1 MTKPQRDTHAASAG
15 LADPADERSNC
26 GVGAVIDLDGGSSH
40 DVVADGLDLLKNL
53 EHRGTTGAEENTGD
67 GAGILIQRPDEFF
80 AAVVDTDLPETY
92 AVGSIFMPQNG
103 DDRRALESVVE
114 STLADHGVDVLTWRD
129 VPTENADLGRTALES
144 EPDVRQLFVA
154 PADGMS
160 TEAFDRA
167 LYVGRRDV
175 EKAVD
180 DTDLPGAERFYVCS
194 LDRKTVVYKGLLKS
208 EQLPVYYPD
217 LTDER
222 LKTTLTLV
230 HARFS
235 TNTLGAWHLAHP
247 YRNII
252 HNGEFNTIQGNINWM
267 RARETDLAHPDFGA
281 DLDTLKPIINDPNQ
295 SDTASVDNAIEL
307 LLNTGR
313 ELPHALRMLI
323 PEAFEGDEEMAPERK
338 DWYDFH
344 ASLIEPWDGPAL
356 VAATDGDR
364 VAAVLDR
371 NGLRPCRYDITE
383 DNTLVMA
390 SEVGALDTDPADIRE
405 RGRLKPGQLF
415 MADPEEGRVIPD
427 AEVFD
432 QLTDETYGEWVRD
445 HQLNLSEIADG
456 DLLPRE
462 RTEQLR
468 ARQAAFGYTHD
479 QLNHLIQPMAQ
490 SGKDPVGSM
499 GDDTPLSVLSEFNRP
514 LFTYF
519 KQLFAQVTNPPLDYI
534 REELVTSLES
544 RLGYQRNLLDE
555 TPEHAQQLVLDSPVL
570 TDSQTAAIK
579 DLDGDIST
587 AVVDITYE
595 TEMALEAAVERVR
608 EDVKRV
614 IDDGA
619 TIVVLSDRDIGP
631 DRVAIPSL
639 LVTGAVHHSL
649 VRNGLRNHAGV
660 VLESGDPR
668 EVHHLATLVGYGA
681 DAVNPYLAYQTICDV
696 VAGPDG
702 ADEAEAIAAY
712 KKALE
717 DGLLKTM
724 AKMGIST
731 VESYQGAQIFEA
743 VGLDSDFVAE
753 YFEGTEIRT
762 EGIGLPQI
770 EEDLLTRH
778 AVGFGADPD
787 LERQGEYENRSNG
800 LHHRWNPQTVGTLQ
814 QAVRSGS
821 YEKYGDF
828 AELVNDQTKELQTLR
843 GLLEFDSDRDPVPID
858 EVEEI
863 EEIVTRFSTAAMSL
877 GSLSPEAH
885 ENNSIAMN
893 RLGGKSNTG
902 EGGEPPERF
911 GTEKECN
918 VKQVA
923 SGRFGVTSDYLT
935 NADELQIKMAQG
947 SKPGEGGHLPGKKVN
962 EMIAHV
968 RYSTPGVGL
977 ISPPPLHDIYS
988 IEDLKQL
995 IHDLKIANPEADIN
1009 VKLVS
1014 EAGIGTIAAGVAKA
1028 NADVVHISGDSGG
1041 TGASPKTSIKNAGL
1055 PWELGL
1061 AEANQMLRA
1070 TNLRSRIKV
1079 TTDGGMMTGRDIAV
1093 AALLGA
1099 EEYVFGTASLVTS
1112 GCVMARQCHENTC
1125 PVGVATQNEKLR
1137 ERFPGKPQHVIN
1149 YMTFMAQELREIM
1162 AELGFRTIDEMVGRP
1177 SLLKQRETDH
1187 PKAKHLD
1194 LSAIIAEPAPGP
1206 RYKTDE
1212 QRHADVATQ
1221 LDHDLIEEAQPALEE
1236 GRRVR
1241 IQSEISNVDRAVG
1254 AMLSNRIS
1262 KAYGGAGL
1270 PDDTI
1275 SVDFDGIAGQS
1286 FGAFL
1291 ANGVTMRIEG
1301 ACNDYVGKGLSGG
1314 KIIVRTPEDAAYA
1327 ADENV
1332 LIGNVALYGATQ
1344 GEAYINGVAGERFA
1358 VRNSGVKA
1366 VVEGVGDHG
1375 CEYMTGGVVAVLG
1388 ETGKNF
1394 AAGMSGGVA
1403 YVYDPDGE
1411 FERLA
1416 NTGMVTLDG
1425 TLEESDEAML
1435 RRLVENHAEYTGSD
1449 RAAWML
1455 DDWARVR
1462 EQFVKVMPDAYA
1474 EVIAERARDDV
1485 RNDLPDEASATAVD
1499 SDAEGVATTGDD

>member
-1 MTKPQRDTHAASAG
+1 
-15 LADPADERSNC
+15 
-26 GVGAVIDLDGGSSH
+26 
-40 DVVADGLDLLKNL
+40 
-53 EHRGTTGAEENTGD
+53 
-67 GAGILIQRPDEFF
+67 
-80 AAVVDTDLPETY
+80 
-92 AVGSIFMPQNG
+92 
-103 DDRRALESVVE
+103 
-114 STLADHGVDVLTWRD
+114 
-129 VPTENADLGRTALES
+129 
-144 EPDVRQLFVA
+144 
-154 PADGMS
+154 
-160 TEAFDRA
+160 
-167 LYVGRRDV
+167 
-175 EKAVD
+175 
-180 DTDLPGAERFYVCS
+180 
-194 LDRKTVVYKGLLKS
+194 
-208 EQLPVYYPD
+208 
-217 LTDER
+217 
-222 LKTTLTLV
+222 
-230 HARFS
+230 
-235 TNTLGAWHLAHP
+235 
-247 YRNII
+247 
-252 HNGEFNTIQGNINWM
+252 
-267 RARETDLAHPDFGA
+267 
-281 DLDTLKPIINDPNQ
+281 
-295 SDTASVDNAIEL
+295 
-307 LLNTGR
+307 
-313 ELPHALRMLI
+313 
-323 PEAFEGDEEMAPERK
+323 
-338 DWYDFH
+338 
-344 ASLIEPWDGPAL
+344 
-356 VAATDGDR
+356 
-364 VAAVLDR
+364 
-371 NGLRPCRYDITE
+371 
-383 DNTLVMA
+383 
-390 SEVGALDTDPADIRE
+390 
-405 RGRLKPGQLF
+405 
-415 MADPEEGRVIPD
+415 
-427 AEVFD
+427 
-432 QLTDETYGEWVRD
+432 
-445 HQLNLSEIADG
+445 
-456 DLLPRE
+456 
-462 RTEQLR
+462 
-468 ARQAAFGYTHD
+468 
-479 QLNHLIQPMAQ
+479 
-490 SGKDPVGSM
+490 
-499 GDDTPLSVLSEFNRP
+499 
-514 LFTYF
+514 
-519 KQLFAQVTNPPLDYI
+519 
-534 REELVTSLES
+534 
-544 RLGYQRNLLDE
+544 
-555 TPEHAQQLVLDSPVL
+555 
-570 TDSQTAAIK
+570 
-579 DLDGDIST
+579 
-587 AVVDITYE
+587 
-595 TEMALEAAVERVR
+595 
-608 EDVKRV
+608 
-614 IDDGA
+614 
-619 TIVVLSDRDIGP
+619 
-631 DRVAIPSL
+631 
-639 LVTGAVHHSL
+639 
-649 VRNGLRNHAGV
+649 
-660 VLESGDPR
+660 
-668 EVHHLATLVGYGA
+668 
-681 DAVNPYLAYQTICDV
+681 
-696 VAGPDG
+696 
-702 ADEAEAIAAY
+702 
-712 KKALE
+712 
-717 DGLLKTM
+717 
-724 AKMGIST
+724 
-731 VESYQGAQIFEA
+731 
-743 VGLDSDFVAE
+743 
-753 YFEGTEIRT
+753 
-762 EGIGLPQI
+762 
-770 EEDLLTRH
+770 
-778 AVGFGADPD
+778 
-787 LERQGEYENRSNG
+787 
-800 LHHRWNPQTVGTLQ
+800 
-814 QAVRSGS
+814 
-821 YEKYGDF
+821 
-828 AELVNDQTKELQTLR
+828 
-843 GLLEFDSDRDPVPID
+843 
-858 EVEEI
+858 
-863 EEIVTRFSTAAMSL
+863 MSL

-935 NADELQIKMAQG
+935 HADEIQIKMAQG

-1079 TTDGGMMTGRDIAV
+1079 TTDGGMMTGRDIAI

-1206 RYKTDE
+1206 RYKTE
-1212 QRHADVATQ
+1212 QQRHADVATQ

-1314 KIIVRTPEDAAYA
+1314 KVIVRTPADAAYA

-1416 NTGMVTLDG
+1416 NTGMVTLDD

-1435 RRLVENHAEYTGSD
+1435 RRLVENHAEYTDSD

-1474 EVIAERARDDV
+1474 GVIAERARDDV